1 MKLNQ
6 MLQVKQKYIKNL
18 KLITQIMG
26 LTKDETWL
34 NRDVDN
40 WKTAQKKNI
49 LTKVKKRVKNG
60 KYGIE
65 HSWYSDRATS
75 LQLKSKKEQR

>member
-40 WKTAQKKNI
+40 
-49 LTKVKKRVKNG
+49 
-60 KYGIE
+60 
-65 HSWYSDRATS
+65 
-75 LQLKSKKEQR
+75 